1 MRTKAEIKKSLNELE
16 KTADAELRA
25 LGDKAKQ
32 AMQQMQGQQVPP
44 EQAQQMQA
52 QFQEQQQ
59 AIIAKYEPQIKA
71 LGEEVSIDAV
81 MQLLRD
87 ERTRGF
93 VIEIETDSTVSDG
106 RYGREVQPG
115 RVPVG
120 IQHGFAG
127 GCGSGTGRS
136 CRG

>member
-1 MRTKAEIKKSLNELE
+1 MITLKKSLNELE
-16 KTADAELRA
+16 KAADAELRA
-25 LGDKAKQ
+25 LGEQAKQ

-93 VIEIETDSTVSDG
+93 VIEIETDSTVLTDDMAEKSS
-106 RYGREVQPG
+106 RAEFLSAFRANCFLAE
-115 RVPVG
+115 RVRPVV
-120 IQHGFAG
+120 I
-127 GCGSGTGRS
+127 
-136 CRG
+136 